1 MPNLE
6 DLLFV
11 GNPLYDNCELEVWRQ
26 EVAKRLPN
34 LKKLDGET
42 VVRDD
47 GPVSVGQ
54 APNQVNILHIKII
67 HNVFF
72 IMVHIEILYIVN
84 LSSIINVNRAIK
96 KIKCK
101 LWWGMKMEN
110 KKNINLHCYN
120 LKLYYINIISMQIIN
135 NIKQTIIFYN

>member
-72 IMVHIEILYIVN
+72 IMVHIEILY
-84 LSSIINVNRAIK
+84 
-96 KIKCK
+96 
-101 LWWGMKMEN
+101 
-110 KKNINLHCYN
+110 NIL
-120 LKLYYINIISMQIIN
+120 
-135 NIKQTIIFYN
+135 

>member
-47 GPVSVGQ
+47 GPVSLGQ
-54 APNQVNILHIKII
+54 APNQVN
-67 HNVFF
+67 V
-72 IMVHIEILYIVN
+72 
-84 LSSIINVNRAIK
+84 
-96 KIKCK
+96 
-101 LWWGMKMEN
+101 
-110 KKNINLHCYN
+110 
-120 LKLYYINIISMQIIN
+120 INILL
-135 NIKQTIIFYN
+135 FY